1 MIILLMGPPGAGKGT
16 QARRIEEKYD
26 IIQLATGDM
35 FRERIASGDAFGKKI
50 KDIVEGGNLVPDE
63 LTIQMIKDRI
73 AQPDCENGFILDG
86 FPRTVEQAE
95 GLAEMLSEAGLQ
107 LDTVVQIE
115 ADDDAL
121 VERISGR
128 FTCSDCDEGYHD
140 SFKKP
145 KVEDTCDCCG
155 AEGKFT
161 RRADDTEEKVKVRL
175 GVYHGQTAPV
185 LTYYEG
191 KNMLEKVDGMQDM
204 DDVTTSISAILD
216 GIVGGDARP
225 RKNGSNPTL

>member
-16 QARRIEEKYD
+16 QARRIEDKYN
-26 IIQLATGDM
+26 IVQLATGDM

-95 GLAEMLSEAGLQ
+95 GLADMLSEAGLQ

-121 VERISGR
+121 VERLSLI
-128 FTCSDCDEGYHD
+128 H
-140 SFKKP
+140 
-145 KVEDTCDCCG
+145 
-155 AEGKFT
+155 
-161 RRADDTEEKVKVRL
+161 
-175 GVYHGQTAPV
+175 
-185 LTYYEG
+185 
-191 KNMLEKVDGMQDM
+191 
-204 DDVTTSISAILD
+204 I
-216 GIVGGDARP
+216 
-225 RKNGSNPTL
+225 